1 MPAIAM
7 VKCVRAVMPCAV
19 LVILCIDVVHDRHTY
34 LNVSIIE
41 IVFRENEIAFQ
52 LSDPPP
58 QVSRF
63 MIQCQTLRYA
73 NLITEAEYSLIK
85 KKLQKDYKVPS
96 DILAHYEGR
105 DGR

>member
-58 QVSRF
+58 SVKIYDTTPNAQVCKPDHGS
-63 MIQCQTLRYA
+63 
-73 NLITEAEYSLIK
+73 
-85 KKLQKDYKVPS
+85 
-96 DILAHYEGR
+96 
-105 DGR
+105 

>member
-41 IVFRENEIAFQ
+41 IVFRKNEIAFQ

-58 QVSRF
+58 SVKIYDTTPNAQVCKPDHGS
-63 MIQCQTLRYA
+63 
-73 NLITEAEYSLIK
+73 
-85 KKLQKDYKVPS
+85 
-96 DILAHYEGR
+96 
-105 DGR
+105 